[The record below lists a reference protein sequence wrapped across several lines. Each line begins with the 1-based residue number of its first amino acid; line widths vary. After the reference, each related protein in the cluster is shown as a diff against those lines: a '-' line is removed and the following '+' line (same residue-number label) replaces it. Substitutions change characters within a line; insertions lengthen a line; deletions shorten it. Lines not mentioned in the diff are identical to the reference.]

1 MLLVAEDT
9 GAHNMSC
16 AQWLPKSTNF
26 GELQGSFLGG
36 GRRGDIF
43 CYFGVFKQWNQR
55 PNNKQPLL
63 FKVKFILFAEYTCM
77 VDC

>member
-9 GAHNMSC
+9 GACNVMCSVV
-16 AQWLPKSTNF
+16 AKVYQLWGAAGLF
-26 GELQGSFLGG
+26 WGG

-55 PNNKQPLL
+55 PNSKQPLL
-63 FKVKFILFAEYTCM
+63 FKIKFILFAEYTCK